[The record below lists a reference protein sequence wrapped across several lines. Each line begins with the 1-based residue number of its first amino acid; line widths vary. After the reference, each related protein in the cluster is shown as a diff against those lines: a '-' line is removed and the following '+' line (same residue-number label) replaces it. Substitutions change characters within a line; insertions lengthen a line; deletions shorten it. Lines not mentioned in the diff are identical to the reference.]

1 MQHQHQQQQKLKQ
14 LNSNRGGKEVVS
26 PPRSPTNCY
35 TGSHHY
41 PHNHSH
47 HHHHHNHHHSA
58 SHSTMTTSSN
68 GTSHSPTLQLTSNET
83 SFKLGTPR
91 VANLSVENAP
101 VHIDVGGCIYTSS
114 LETLTKYS
122 ESRLSKMFNGT
133 IPIVL
138 DTLKQHYFIDR
149 DGKLF
154 RYVLNFMR
162 TDRVSLPQS
171 FDDFDAL
178 LEEAKYYDLEQMIK
192 QLNDIMSRNQKKF
205 KSDLV
210 ANYDLDNKSKS
221 VSPVSDT
228 NPDDLKF
235 KNYDLAYEKLI
246 DNTDFSQMTK
256 AKRTALILRSAFK
269 SSGLNNS
276 NPTNQ
281 NQNNE
286 QNNSSNSNNNTNNSN
301 NDDDLNDDQSSN
313 KSIESNEPDTTKNT
327 NQEIT
332 DEL

>member
-1 MQHQHQQQQKLKQ
+1 
-14 LNSNRGGKEVVS
+14 
-26 PPRSPTNCY
+26 
-35 TGSHHY
+35 
-41 PHNHSH
+41 
-47 HHHHHNHHHSA
+47 
-58 SHSTMTTSSN
+58 
-68 GTSHSPTLQLTSNET
+68 
-83 SFKLGTPR
+83 

-162 TDRVSLPQS
+162 TGRVNLPQS

-178 LEEAKYYDLEQMIK
+178 LDEAKYYELESMIK
-192 QLNDIMSRNQKKF
+192 QLNDILSKNQKKL
-205 KSDLV
+205 KLDTSQ

-228 NPDDLKF
+228 ADDLMDSTTASAGCNSKF

-269 SSGLNNS
+269 SSGLNS
-276 NPTNQ
+276 NGSTNLTCSTS
-281 NQNNE
+281 NE
-286 QNNSSNSNNNTNNSN
+286 QNNSSNNNNNNSSTTTSTTNN
-301 NDDDLNDDQSSN
+301 NDDVITNDDQTSN
-313 KSIESNEPDTTKNT
+313 KSIESNNEPDNKITTTNT
-327 NQEIT
+327 NETT